1 MCENFDELSDEDD
14 KILDKIWDEIGAEWE
29 LEEQGR
35 GKPKWTMK
43 TAKGNRPDLKKED
56 LKEWMRVANEE
67 YRRLRIK
74 LIDPEEARIK
84 AKKLADRKVP
94 VVPMAPKPKIP
105 KAIKKKA

>member
-1 MCENFDELSDEDD
+1 MRTIKSST
-14 KILDKIWDEIGAEWE
+14 KSGMK
-29 LEEQGR
+29 LEPNGNWKSRDVESR
-35 GKPKWTMK
+35 
-43 TAKGNRPDLKKED
+43 KGNRPDLKTED

-105 KAIKKKA
+105 KAIKKQA